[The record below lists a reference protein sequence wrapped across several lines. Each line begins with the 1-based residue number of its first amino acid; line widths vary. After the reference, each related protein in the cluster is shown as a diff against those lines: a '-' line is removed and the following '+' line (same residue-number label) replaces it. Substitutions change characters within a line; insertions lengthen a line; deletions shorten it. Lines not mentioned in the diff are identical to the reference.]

1 MFHEQG
7 YKGLLMNGKVV
18 LEGCFSPET
27 LRCIADA
34 VEEIQLL
41 KRHEQNT
48 TLSD

>member
-1 MFHEQG
+1 MFRGQG
-7 YKGLLMNGKVV
+7 YKGLLVNGEVV

-41 KRHEQNT
+41 KRHERDAA
-48 TLSD
+48 LSD